1 MNLPAFDTQ
10 KAVKEFKEGGFNDK
24 QAEAVVTTMN
34 DVMSQNFATK
44 ADLFVLKGDLNKAKV
59 DLEQTIEK
67 VRSDLEK
74 SIEKVRSDLE
84 KSIEKVRSDLENSI
98 EKVRSDLEKSI
109 EKVRSDLEKTIA
121 DKFETL
127 YRHLWVMGIGIV
139 LANVTLV
146 AAAVAL
152 LGHKIG

>member
-84 KSIEKVRSDLENSI
+84 KSIEKLRTDLEQ
-98 EKVRSDLEKSI
+98 K
-109 EKVRSDLEKTIA
+109 IA

>member
-44 ADLFVLKGDLNKAKV
+44 ADLLISQSDMK
-59 DLEQTIEK
+59 QTIEK
-67 VRSDLEK
+67 VRSDLEQ
-74 SIEKVRSDLE
+74 SIEKLRTDLE
-84 KSIEKVRSDLENSI
+84 QSIEKLRTDLEQ
-98 EKVRSDLEKSI
+98 K
-109 EKVRSDLEKTIA
+109 IA

>member
-84 KSIEKVRSDLENSI
+84 KSIEKLRTDLEQSI
-98 EKVRSDLEKSI
+98 EKLRTDLEQK
-109 EKVRSDLEKTIA
+109 IA